1 MRLVKAT
8 PDPPQGLLEVY
19 RELGGSENG
28 FFGENDV
35 AARKLPIIHDQLQ
48 RLVDRATGRNL
59 PAGWVPV
66 TTFWLL
72 DDSGV
77 VAGVSRFRH
86 HLNAELLHHGG
97 HIGYYIRPA
106 YRGKGHGKTI
116 LALTLQERA
125 TSASIASCSRWA
137 PATNRRSASSKP
149 AAASWRTSASRPRPA
164 SCIAAI
170 GSRSGDNRTDANR
183 RPDPLP

>member
-8 PDPPQGLLEVY
+8 LDPPQGLLEVY

-35 AARKLPIIHDQLQ
+35 AARKLPIHDQLQ

-116 LALTLQERA
+116 LALTLQEARNLGIDRVLL
-125 TSASIASCSRWA
+125 TVGTGNEPSIRVIEACGGVMEDERVEA
-137 PATNRRSASSKP
+137 ETGVLYRRY
-149 AAASWRTSASRPRPA
+149 W
-164 SCIAAI
+164 IAL
-170 GSRSGDNRTDANR
+170 G
-183 RPDPLP
+183 